1 MSTTIGVMNWRG
13 ENAFNYFV
21 ILPNTNYFSFR
32 QKSCT
37 ISCNNSK
44 YFLVYLGGLMKRN
57 NNKVMKEN
65 KERWLLT
72 YADMITLLMVF
83 FIVLFAMSNLDAK
96 KYQSLAESLNDVFVG
111 QKAILD
117 APSQSVIPSQ
127 SSNELAEMEKQ
138 LRDTISEQ
146 GLVSK
151 VTINYESEGIVLSF
165 QDTVLFDLGSANL
178 RSEAVSVIEKVTGIL
193 SKIPLKIRVEG
204 NTDDLPIHTAQFPSN
219 WELSVARATSVVRIM
234 IQNTKMNPNLISI
247 VGHGEYKPVAP
258 NDSAENRQQNRRVD
272 IVILRGNS
280 GGFVE
285 PPISKQ

>member
-1 MSTTIGVMNWRG
+1 
-13 ENAFNYFV
+13 
-21 ILPNTNYFSFR
+21 
-32 QKSCT
+32 
-37 ISCNNSK
+37 
-44 YFLVYLGGLMKRN
+44 MKRN

-285 PPISKQ
+285 PPITKQ